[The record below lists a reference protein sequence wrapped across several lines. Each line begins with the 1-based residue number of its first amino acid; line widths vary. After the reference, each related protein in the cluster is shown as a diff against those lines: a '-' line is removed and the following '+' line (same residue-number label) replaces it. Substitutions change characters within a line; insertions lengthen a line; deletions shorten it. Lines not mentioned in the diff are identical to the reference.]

1 MFEEIHAEL
10 IDHMGD
16 DLRVANAARV
26 SMGKWKDEFD
36 GKDERLLHYLSTHNH
51 WTPFAHGV
59 VSIRE
64 TVPIFVARQR
74 FKHIV
79 GFVYNEVSRR
89 YVDDT
94 PTFYQVDS
102 WRGRA
107 ENVKQ
112 GSSDE
117 VINLGE
123 RRVFSI
129 DDFYGWNDY
138 TVEDLLRE
146 HYARTVLL
154 YESLL
159 KNGVAPE
166 QARMV
171 LPQSMM
177 TSYIVTGSLYAWA
190 NAYRLRS
197 DAHAQKEIRDL
208 ASIWNELISPLF
220 PCAWKELTC

>member
-1 MFEEIHAEL
+1 MFEDIHAEL
-10 IDHMGD
+10 IDSMGD

-26 SMGKWKDEFD
+26 SMGKWKSEFD
-36 GKDERLLHYLSTHNH
+36 GKDERLLNYLSSHNH
-51 WTPFAHGV
+51 WTPFAHSV

-74 FKHIV
+74 FKHTV
-79 GFVYNEVSRR
+79 GFVYNEESRR
-89 YVDDT
+89 YVDDD
-94 PTFYQVDS
+94 PTFYRPKV

-112 GSSDE
+112 GSSDTVIDTLVFPVGE
-117 VINLGE
+117 DIVTMHIPSNYEGVMINLLQ
-123 RRVFSI
+123 
-129 DDFYGWNDY
+129 FY
-138 TVEDLLRE
+138 RE
-146 HYARTVLL
+146 LI
-154 YESLL
+154 EG
-159 KNGVAPE
+159 GVAPE
-166 QARMV
+166 QARMI

-197 DAHAQKEIRDL
+197 DSHAQKEIRDL
-208 ASIWNELISPLF
+208 AAIWNTLISPLF

>member
-1 MFEEIHAEL
+1 MFEDIHAEL

-26 SMGKWKDEFD
+26 SMGKWKSEFD
-36 GKDERLLHYLSTHNH
+36 GKDERLLHYLSSHNH
-51 WTPFAHGV
+51 WTPFAHSV

-74 FKHIV
+74 FKHTI
-79 GFVYNEVSRR
+79 GFVYNEESRR
-89 YVDDT
+89 YVDDD
-94 PTFYQVDS
+94 PTFYRPEV

-112 GSSDE
+112 GSGD
-117 VINLGE
+117 NL
-123 RRVFSI
+123 
-129 DDFYGWNDY
+129 DDPVL
-138 TVEDLLRE
+138 VEIYNELADSCRIV
-146 HYARTVLL
+146 YKCFISR
-154 YESLL
+154 
-159 KNGVAPE
+159 NVAPE

-177 TSYIVTGSLYAWA
+177 TSYVVTGSLYAWA

-197 DAHAQKEIRDL
+197 DSHAQKEIRDL
-208 ASIWNELISPLF
+208 AAIWNTLISPLF
-220 PCAWKELTC
+220 PCAWKELTNA

>member
-1 MFEEIHAEL
+1 MTIFEDISVEY

-26 SMGKWKDEFD
+26 SMGKWNSSSLSER
-36 GKDERLLHYLSTHNH
+36 DERLISYLSTHDH
-51 WTPFAHGV
+51 WTPFAHCV
-59 VSIRE
+59 ISLRE

-74 FKHIV
+74 FKHTV

-89 YVDDT
+89 YVDDP
-94 PTFYQVDS
+94 PTFYRPEK

-112 GSSDE
+112 GSSDD
-117 VINLGE
+117 I
-123 RRVFSI
+123 I
-129 DDFYGWNDY
+129 DYIYHWNTSPNDAY
-138 TVEDLLRE
+138 MDLVATAIHTYR
-146 HYARTVLL
+146 AMIKV
-154 YESLL
+154 
-159 KNGVAPE
+159 GIAPE

-190 NAYRLRS
+190 RAYLLRS
-197 DAHAQKEIRDL
+197 DSHAQKEIQQL
-208 ASIWNELISPLF
+208 ASLWNDIIQPLF
-220 PCAWKELTC
+220 PHAWKELTNA